1 MVLDWVTKVQDGVK
15 ADPEVLKEQVV
26 AALRGVYD
34 PEIPVNIY
42 DLGLI
47 YKLAVDPSGKVDV
60 LMTLTAP
67 NCPVAGTLP
76 GQVQS
81 KVSAVEGVTD
91 AHVELTFDPPW
102 ERGMMSEAARL
113 QLGMDPVDTPSPA
126 MRLRP

>member
-1 MVLDWVTKVQDGVK
+1 MSQK
-15 ADPEVLKEQVV
+15 AQETSKLEKLVIR
-26 AALRGVYD
+26 ALRQCFD

-47 YKLAVDPSGKVDV
+47 YRVAIDPSGKVDI

-81 KVSAVEGVTD
+81 AVSGVEGVTD
-91 AHVELTFDPPW
+91 SHVELTFDPPW
-102 ERGMMSEAARL
+102 DKNMMSEAARL
-113 QLGMDPVDTPSPA
+113 HLGLETEEVSAPV
-126 MRLRP
+126 MRFRP

>member
-1 MVLDWVTKVQDGVK
+1 MPQNTQ
-15 ADPEVLKEQVV
+15 EQPSLEKLVIR
-26 AALRGVYD
+26 ALRQCFD